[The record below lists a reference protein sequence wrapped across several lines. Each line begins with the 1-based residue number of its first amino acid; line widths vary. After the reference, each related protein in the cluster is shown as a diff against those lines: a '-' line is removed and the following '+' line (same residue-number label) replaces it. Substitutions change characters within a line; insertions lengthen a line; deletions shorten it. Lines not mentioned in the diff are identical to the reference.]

1 MNQLVIDALPKVS
14 FDILSFDA
22 ISIFSQF
29 SFNWFILDTSF
40 EGWFGEKKKNEF
52 INLSIDWLFFWKEEN
67 SSNILF
73 VISSIMIIL

>member
-1 MNQLVIDALPKVS
+1 MTVLWHMLLLQLEVWLRIFPQALLEFWLLNESIDNWC
-14 FDILSFDA
+14 FNA

-52 INLSIDWLFFWKEEN
+52 INNDY
-67 SSNILF
+67 F
-73 VISSIMIIL
+73 VK